1 VFRPKNLFYSGPDF
15 SNPEPEH
22 GNGSLDPYPK
32 FWIWVLHA
40 QMAEKHEKLEKEN
53 RKIEYYQLTLKKL
66 FHVSTRRLR
75 IKVIPKIN
83 RRVFISVAYPDPY
96 IFNQK

>member
-40 QMAEKHEKLEKEN
+40 QMAEKHEKLERKN
-53 RKIEYYQLTLKKL
+53 RKIKYSQITLKKL
-66 FHVSTRRLR
+66 VSTRRLR
-75 IKVIPKIN
+75 IKEILKIN
-83 RRVFISVAYPDPY
+83 RRVFINVADPDPY